1 MTNYLPRINTIL
13 NDQGL
18 RVAPPPAGP
27 KVTILGVTSN
37 PAVPVNEPF
46 TVTSVEKA
54 VTTLYFDYAGNSY
67 DIPSGQRPGELS
79 LAIEE
84 AVAAGA
90 PNIEVMVIAT
100 ASGDDLVD
108 WTAPWAAGGP
118 RYDALETAY
127 DVLRNREL
135 DVVVPANT
143 FIDDQIYTGLTDGL
157 APDATKNFGKQ
168 LADFCF
174 QATTEENS
182 CVGTIAARPILSW
195 AARHAPLVVS
205 GGEYYNGYV
214 TGSGDGDGFTT
225 NTTLSGEMVSL
236 FGQGW
241 ITGGFTAAGS
251 TKKAVIAAAEFST
264 PSTTLVKEWHAY
276 HAYNANAPA
285 GFNTDIHSGKYVS
298 DIYDAWLAGAEDS
311 DGNILSD
318 IDANTATAVSS
329 SYFTSWQA
337 TDSEG
342 SAAVD
347 SRNVKVDAG
356 AYLSVFTTPLRAV
369 GTQTSAQAL
378 TVGASLSNTSRNTG
392 GAHAYAG
399 LMTSLAPQSSTTNK
413 KIDGVIQLKLLSAKQ
428 ANDLTGMRHVTMYS
442 RSTGLTVASGVTGAH
457 NVSKFVRSDYVRLT
471 TVRTVHAAVDLIR
484 SVANKY
490 IGEPNNAP
498 QMNALDA
505 EIDQV
510 LLSMKGSGALNAYT
524 FSISSTPDQ
533 RVLGELDVNLTLVPA
548 FEITTINL
556 TVSLA
561 KEI

>member
-1 MTNYLPRINTIL
+1 MTNYLPRINTVL

-54 VTTLYFDYAGNSY
+54 VTSLYFDYAGNSY
-67 DIPSGQRPGELS
+67 GLASGQRPGELS

-100 ASGDDLVD
+100 ASGDTLVD

-127 DVLRNREL
+127 NVLRNREL

-143 FIDDQIYTGLTDGL
+143 FIDDHIYSGIVDAQ
-157 APDATKNFGKQ
+157 APDSAKNFGKQ

-182 CVGTIAARPILSW
+182 CIGVMAVRPVLSW
-195 AARHAPLVVS
+195 AARHAPFVVS
-205 GGEYYNGYV
+205 GGEYYNGYD
-214 TGSGDGDGFTT
+214 TGSSVPGFGA

-236 FGQGW
+236 FGDAW
-241 ITGGFTAAGS
+241 ITGGFAATGS
-251 TKKAVIAAAEFST
+251 DKKAVISAAEFGT

-276 HAYNANAPA
+276 HAYNANAPT
-285 GFNTDIHSGKYVS
+285 GFLTDICSGKFYS
-298 DIYDAWLAGAEDS
+298 TIYDAWLAGAEDS
-311 DGNILSD
+311 AGNILGD
-318 IDANTATAVSS
+318 ITPETATAVAPL
-329 SYFTSWQA
+329 YFANWQA
-337 TDSEG
+337 KDSEG
-342 SAAVD
+342 DSAVD

-356 AYLSVFTTPLRAV
+356 AYLNVFTTPLRAV

-399 LMTSLAPQSSTTNK
+399 LITSLAPQSSTTNK
-413 KIDGVIQLKLLSAKQ
+413 KMDGVIQLKLLSAKQ

-457 NVSKFVRSDYVRLT
+457 NVSKYVRSDYVRLT

-561 KEI
+561 KEL

>member
-37 PAVPVNEPF
+37 PAVPVLEPF

-54 VTTLYFDYAGNSY
+54 ISSLYFDYNGAYGM
-67 DIPSGQRPGELS
+67 PSGQRPGELS

-84 AVAAGA
+84 AIAGGA
-90 PNIEVMVIAT
+90 PNIEVMVLAV
-100 ASGDDLVD
+100 ASGADLIE
-108 WTAPWAAGGP
+108 WTSPWAPGGP
-118 RYDALETAY
+118 RYDALESAY

-135 DVVVPANT
+135 DVVVPVNT
-143 FIDDQIYTGLTDGL
+143 FIDDQIYSGTTDAL
-157 APDATKNFGKQ
+157 APSGDRNFGKQ

-182 CVGTIAARPILSW
+182 CIGVMGTRPVLSW
-195 AARHAPLVVS
+195 AARHAPFVEA
-205 GGEYYNGYV
+205 GGEYYNGYD
-214 TGSGDGDGFTT
+214 TGATDGTAFQT
-225 NTTLSGEMVSL
+225 NTILRDEMVTL
-236 FGQGW
+236 FGNDW
-241 ITGGFTAAGS
+241 IKSGFTATESG
-251 TKKAVIAAAEFST
+251 KKAAWSASEFGT

-276 HAYNANAPA
+276 HAYLANAPV
-285 GFNTDIHSGKYVS
+285 GFASDIHSGKYVS

-311 DGNILSD
+311 AGNTLGNI
-318 IDANTATAVSS
+318 NENVATEVSS
-329 SYFTSWQA
+329 VYFASWQA
-337 TDSEG
+337 KDSEG
-342 SAAVD
+342 TVAVD

-356 AYLSVFTTPLRAV
+356 AYLSVFSTPLRSV

-378 TVGASLSNTSRNTG
+378 TLGASLANTSRNTS

-399 LMTSLAPQSSTTNK
+399 LITSLAPQSSTTNK
-413 KIDGVIQLKLLSAKQ
+413 KMDGVIQLKLLSAKQ

-457 NVSKFVRSDYVRLT
+457 NVSKYVRSDYVRLT

-533 RVLGELDVNLTLVPA
+533 RVLGELDINLTLVPA